1 MISENDVINIIQN
14 KNKHTKTLF
23 SPLKK
28 KINFLLKRLCIEPNS
43 VLLGLSY
50 IKKCNVDVKYIHNYT
65 LCSIILAN
73 KYLSD
78 TSDTQTILDM
88 VDITLKEYTSIEL
101 EILNKLDW
109 KLDNFNT
116 DIYSMVGKIKNLS
129 SILKIE

>member
-14 KNKHTKTLF
+14 KNKHSKSLF

-28 KINFLLKRLCIEPNS
+28 KINFLLKKLYIEPNA

-50 IKKCNVDVKYIHNYT
+50 IKQCNLDIKYIHNYT

-78 TSDTQTILDM
+78 TSDTRNILDLI
-88 VDITLKEYTSIEL
+88 DITLKEYTIIEL
-101 EILNKLDW
+101 EILKKLEW

-116 DIYSMVGKIKNLS
+116 DIYSKVKKLYLIKI
-129 SILKIE
+129 